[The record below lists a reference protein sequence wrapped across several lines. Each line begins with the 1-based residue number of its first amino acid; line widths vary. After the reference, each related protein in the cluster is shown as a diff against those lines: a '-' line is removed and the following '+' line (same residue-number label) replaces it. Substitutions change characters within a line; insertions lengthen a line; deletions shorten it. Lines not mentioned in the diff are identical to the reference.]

1 MKNKKGFTLVELLAV
16 VVVLGIIGSIV
27 TMSVINIKNKAAN
40 DVFEKLVNEIEDL
53 GPQIYSHEM
62 LYGVKNYSDYCKEIN
77 GTYTPATETANASCE
92 VDGETKTDES
102 MNYFYNM
109 YQNNTNFIITIG
121 QLQEKGYLED
131 IQSPYKTNESC
142 EGYLMVNNRSGEPE
156 FSANLSCSGR
166 NETDDYDTYIEL
178 PEASIT
184 K

>member
-40 DVFEKLVNEIEDL
+40 DVFEKLVNEIEEL

-77 GTYTPATETANASCE
+77 GTYTPATETTDASCE
-92 VDGETKTDES
+92 VDGEIKTDES
-102 MNYFYNM
+102 ENYFYNK
-109 YQNNTNFIITIG
+109 YQQNNTSFIITID
-121 QLQEKGYLED
+121 QLKEKGYLED

-142 EGYLMVNNRSGEPE
+142 EGFLMVNNRSGEPE
-156 FSANLSCSGR
+156 FSANLSCSGH
-166 NETDDYDTYIEL
+166 ETSGYSAPGPTTYI
-178 PEASIT
+178 T